1 MKAIKHTLPLF
12 FLAALAPIAQ
22 ADTVFGIYA
31 GAGQWQGD
39 YEGDIGNPS
48 IGLNELGLRESD
60 NNFYFVAL
68 EHGVPIIPN
77 IKIQQTNIE
86 SRQSAVISQTFTL
99 DEITFVVDSEVASEF
114 DLTHTDAVL
123 YYEVLDNWLNLD
135 LGLTLR
141 KFDGFAT
148 ARSGTARETVNL
160 DETIPMIYGRAQF
173 NLPLSGFAVGGALNA
188 INYSDNKITDYN
200 AYLSYTFNSALD
212 IGAELG
218 YRSLELRADEDN
230 VKVDATIAGPY
241 ASILLHF

>member
-1 MKAIKHTLPLF
+1 MKKITHTLPFL
-12 FLAALAPIAQ
+12 LAALAPLAQ
-22 ADTVFGIYA
+22 ADTVLGIYA

-39 YEGDIGNPS
+39 YEGNIGDPA

-60 NNFYFVAL
+60 NNFYFLAL

-77 IKIQQTNIE
+77 IRIQHTNVE
-86 SRQSAVISQTFTL
+86 SRQSAVLSHTFTL

-123 YYEVLDNWLNLD
+123 YYEVLDNWVNLD
-135 LGLTLR
+135 LGITVR
-141 KFDGFAT
+141 KFDGYAT
-148 ARSGTARETVNL
+148 AYSDAVRETIKL

-173 NLPLSGFAVGGALNA
+173 NLPLTGFAIGGALNA
-188 INYSDNKITDYN
+188 ISYSDNKITDYN
-200 AYLSYTFNSALD
+200 AFVSYTFDSALD

-218 YRSLELRADEDN
+218 YRSLELRADEDD